1 MLIETKLS
9 NITWEFFLIM
19 IYIFNLNKIMF
30 KRIKNI
36 LQKTSNLFFEKS
48 ISKNVWNQL
57 LFIQF
62 GDISGNIFC
71 RIIKH

>member
-19 IYIFNLNKIMF
+19 IYIFNYRIMF

>member
-62 GDISGNIFC
+62 GDTSGNIFC